1 MGTAIIHVARNSG
14 NRAGFYLLFVQL
26 GSDGNSVTGEAKT
39 VNLHV
44 LRPTYEEVLK
54 QGVTLSRNLPIAA
67 GATKLRVIV
76 RDATSG
82 SIGSISIP
90 LDKLFPNSG

>member
-1 MGTAIIHVARNSG
+1 MTYVLGYYPAHGQRDGKFREIKVQVKRPG
-14 NRAGFYLLFVQL
+14 LCLRYRGGYL
-26 GSDGNSVTGEAKT
+26 
-39 VNLHV
+39 
-44 LRPTYEEVLK
+44 RRTYEEVLN

-67 GATKLRVIV
+67 GAAKLRVIV

-90 LDKLFPNSG
+90 LDKLFPNSS